1 MGVLPAC
8 SSCFFVTAAIEE
20 YWHLQF
26 EILEPGQGWSGPES
40 QGQILSDSKSGSE
53 SASEIEIQSRSESQS
68 ESQS

>member
-1 MGVLPAC
+1 M
-8 SSCFFVTAAIEE
+8 EE

-53 SASEIEIQSRSESQS
+53 SASEIESQSRSESQS